1 MYTSN
6 SSSNSLPVRNTMTTT
21 TKTKAPTTATNNN
34 NEKHNNKGNSRR
46 KGIFLLGIIVGIVI
60 TETHRNLSSMNI
72 IDICGSARNALPS
85 SGSLITVDDDR
96 DQDGSSSSSSSN
108 RVDTNNNKEIIKK
121 QKRKQ
126 KRKQKLQ
133 QKLPL
138 KPPFYIIQY
147 GPSRTASTF
156 QSQLLSIIVGLKSK
170 QSITMDQKLQHTFA
184 MSSIAAGRKRD
195 KKYGFVLKTHNQGQV
210 YKTIDAFQQKFG
222 ITVSVFMS
230 SNEISMNENE
240 SMISNSTTK
249 INVLHDQTFANMSN
263 CSLCEINNYYKPI
276 FDLSNDDVTLLE
288 EYMKNWEILRQCCG
302 IQQSKYNRY
311 RLHGCNM
318 TQLYKEKPTNN
329 YPYCENYNLPDIEN
343 NIVSMSKDIVYRHP
357 NDNDNNGK
365 LWSKPGDCKRIDQ
378 IIINGGEMNKVYK
391 FKTCDTYFDQKQFQ
405 KYN

>member
-6 SSSNSLPVRNTMTTT
+6 SSRNSLPVRNAMT
-21 TKTKAPTTATNNN
+21 TKTKTKTPTTATNNN

-60 TETHRNLSSMNI
+60 TETPRNLSSMNI

-85 SGSLITVDDDR
+85 SSSLITV
-96 DQDGSSSSSSSN
+96 SN

-121 QKRKQ
+121 QKQKQ

-184 MSSIAAGRKRD
+184 MSSIAGRKRD